1 MRKRALPVVTFASH
15 APDSLPG
22 IVTGREAETLL
33 KLVQHGPTGLT
44 AYDFAGGPPFR
55 LPAYVANLRARPLEI
70 ETLREEHDCGWHGR
84 YVLHTPVTI
93 LKVQETAKH

>member
-1 MRKRALPVVTFASH
+1 MRKRAFPVVTFTSH
-15 APDSLPG
+15 AADILPG
-22 IVTGREAETLL
+22 IVRGREAETLL

-93 LKVQETAKH
+93 LKVQETTKH

>member
-1 MRKRALPVVTFASH
+1 MRRRAHPVVTFTSR
-15 APDSLPG
+15 PPGSLPG
-22 IVTGREAETLL
+22 IVTGREAETLI
-33 KLVQHGPTGLT
+33 KLVQYGPTGLT

-84 YVLHTPVTI
+84 YVPHTPVTI
-93 LKVQETAKH
+93 LRVQEGGL